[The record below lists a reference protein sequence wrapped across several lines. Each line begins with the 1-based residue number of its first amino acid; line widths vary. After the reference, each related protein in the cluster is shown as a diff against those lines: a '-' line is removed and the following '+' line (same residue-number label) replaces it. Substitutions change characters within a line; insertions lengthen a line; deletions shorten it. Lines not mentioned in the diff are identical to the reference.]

1 MLLVYAIK
9 RLLLSMAITVLAI
22 VALFAMIYVVPGDP
36 AKVALGPRASP
47 AVVAA
52 FRERMGLDLPLY
64 KQLGRY
70 FSQIAAGDLGT
81 DVISARSV
89 TAIVAQEMP
98 HTLALIAASMLWS
111 ILLGL
116 PLGCHAA
123 LHRGSISD
131 SILGALSVAT
141 ITVPPFVVA
150 IFSLIVFSVWL
161 GWFPVIGAGE
171 PGDILD
177 QAWHLVLP
185 AFALG
190 LGWVGYVARLVRA
203 SLLEVLSETHIR
215 LARAFGL
222 PRAMILTQYAL
233 RIAVL
238 PLITVLGI
246 GIGGLLT
253 GAVFAEIVFTR
264 PGIGKLVYDAI
275 ITRNYPVVTGTI
287 LVTTVFYI
295 LVNLVTDLISAGLD
309 PRVRQNL
316 AN

>member
-1 MLLVYAIK
+1 MLLYTLK
-9 RLLLSMAITVLAI
+9 RLALSIAITALAI
-22 VALFAMIYVVPGDP
+22 VTLFAMIYVIPGDP

-47 AVVAA
+47 EVVAS
-52 FRERMGLDLPLY
+52 FRERMGLDLPLHE
-64 KQLGRY
+64 QLGRY
-70 FSQIAAGDLGT
+70 VTQIAQGDLGQ
-81 DVISARSV
+81 DIISSRSV
-89 TAIVAQEMP
+89 TEIVLQEMP
-98 HTLALIAASMLWS
+98 HTLALIAASLVWS
-111 ILLGL
+111 VGLGL

-123 LHRGSISD
+123 LNRGSLSD
-131 SILGALSVAT
+131 TLLGAVSVAA
-141 ITVPPFVVA
+141 ITVPTFVVA

-171 PGDILD
+171 KGDIGD
-177 QAWHLVLP
+177 QLWHLVLP

-190 LGWVGYVARLVRA
+190 LGWVGYVARIVRA
-203 SLLEVLSETHIR
+203 SMLEILSENHIR

-222 PRAMILTQYAL
+222 PASWITYSYAL

-287 LVTTVFYI
+287 LITTLFYI
-295 LVNLVTDLISAGLD
+295 LVNLATDLVVASLD
-309 PRVRQNL
+309 PRVRQSL
-316 AN
+316 AG